1 MKCTKLEALNEM
13 ADPTI
18 GGVSYTVQGTPG
30 YIYAILPLSHNLE
43 QRLTPQ
49 DDSYYIYPG
58 CTVTGVGANNPD
70 KHFTGQV
77 VRIVKNGNGEVQ
89 FLYIK
94 TQKTNRLVTIRA
106 DKNLKLMTFT
116 KPTEQRTPPTVFTPS
131 KMVGRLY

>member
-1 MKCTKLEALNEM
+1 MKYTKLQALNEM

-30 YIYAILPLSHNLE
+30 YVYAILPLSHNLE
-43 QRLTPQ
+43 QSPTPQ

-77 VRIVKNGNGEVQ
+77 MRIVKNGNGEIQ
-89 FLYIK
+89 YLYIK
-94 TQKTNRLVTIRA
+94 TLKTNRFVTIRA
-106 DKNLKLMTFT
+106 DKNLKLMTYN
-116 KPTEQRTPPTVFTPS
+116 KSPENVPPPYTMS
-131 KMVGRLY
+131 ISHNMRLG